1 MKTLLQQRLEQMIAT
16 AESGLPVTA
25 SELKEFMTA
34 PTPDY
39 IGHVLNGQVKNALMS
54 AYRKHP
60 LNMVTLADGIEVTR
74 EEFDEFVAEARKQEI
89 NADDLLKE
97 NLHLVAMSLRLLI
110 DVTLPMWARA
120 ALDEQ

>member
-1 MKTLLQQRLEQMIAT
+1 MKTLLQQRLERMIAV
-16 AESGLPVTA
+16 AESGLPVA
-25 SELKEFMTA
+25 PELKMMMTA
-34 PTPDY
+34 PEPEY
-39 IGHVLNGQVKNALMS
+39 ISSVLNGQVKNALMS

-60 LNMVTLADGIEVTR
+60 LNMATLADGIEVTR

-110 DVTLPMWARA
+110 DVTIPMWARA

>member
-1 MKTLLQQRLEQMIAT
+1 MKTLLQQRLEQMIAV
-16 AESGLPVTA
+16 AESGLPITA
-25 SELKEFMTA
+25 SSLKELMTA
-34 PTPDY
+34 PDPEWVD
-39 IGHVLNGQVKNALMS
+39 HVLNRQVKDALMG

-60 LNMVTLADGIEVTR
+60 LNMATLADGIEVTR

-110 DVTLPMWARA
+110 DVTIPMWARA
-120 ALDEQ
+120 ALDE